1 MSSREVIPISGLS
14 LREVR
19 RNSSLVIASLF
30 LSASLTRGLVLGRGI
45 GQPIRRR
52 RSRAPRWECQPGCWQ
67 LIWWPAVAAEQPS
80 RRPHSVN

>member
-30 LSASLTRGLVLGRGI
+30 LLASLTRGFVLGRGI
-45 GQPIRRR
+45 DQPIRRR
-52 RSRAPRWECQPGCWQ
+52 RLRAPRWD
-67 LIWWPAVAAEQPS
+67 
-80 RRPHSVN
+80 

>member
-14 LREVR
+14 LREVC

-30 LSASLTRGLVLGRGI
+30 LLASLTGGLVLGGI

-52 RSRAPRWECQPGCWQ
+52 RSRAPRWE
-67 LIWWPAVAAEQPS
+67 
-80 RRPHSVN
+80 

>member
-30 LSASLTRGLVLGRGI
+30 LLASLTRGLVLERGI
-45 GQPIRRR
+45 GQPIRR
-52 RSRAPRWECQPGCWQ
+52 AFVEGAALGMTPRLLAADP
-67 LIWWPAVAAEQPS
+67 VADR
-80 RRPHSVN
+80 RRPSSHPIAA

>member
-30 LSASLTRGLVLGRGI
+30 LLASLTRGLVLGRGI

-52 RSRAPRWECQPGCWQ
+52 WSRAPRWDWHPGCW
-67 LIWWPAVAAEQPS
+67 
-80 RRPHSVN
+80 

>member
-30 LSASLTRGLVLGRGI
+30 LLASLTRGLVLGPCI

-52 RSRAPRWECQPGCWQ
+52 SLRAPRWD
-67 LIWWPAVAAEQPS
+67 
-80 RRPHSVN
+80 